1 MVNENTPKDRKREKE
16 RYKDSMCVCAHLW
29 VKKQGRGFVVPK
41 QNKNIPM
48 QISKIFKIFKYSKQI
63 QVFIKYL

>member
-1 MVNENTPKDRKREKE
+1 MVNENTPKDRKGEKK
-16 RYKDSMCVCAHLW
+16 RYEDSMHVCEHLY
-29 VKKQGRGFVVPK
+29 VRKQGRGFVVLK

-63 QVFIKYL
+63 